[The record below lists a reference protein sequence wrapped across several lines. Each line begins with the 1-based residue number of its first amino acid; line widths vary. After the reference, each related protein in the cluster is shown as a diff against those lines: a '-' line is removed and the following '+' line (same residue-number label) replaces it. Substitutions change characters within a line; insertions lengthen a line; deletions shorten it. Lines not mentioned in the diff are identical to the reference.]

1 MRIPATM
8 HYINIPAKGEPDIMR
23 VTVGPVPEPKATEVL
38 IRVMAA
44 GVSRGDVAQ
53 RKGAYPPPPDASSIL
68 GLDVAGEIIAK
79 GDAVTAFNI
88 GDQVCALTNGGG
100 YAEYCVTP
108 ATQCLPWPKGYDA
121 IHAAAL
127 PENFFTVWTNVFLQ
141 GHLGKNESLLVHG
154 GSSGIGLTAIQL
166 AHEFAGV
173 VYATAGSQEKCV
185 ACLKFGADAAINYR
199 EENFESRIHDLTAGR
214 GVDMV
219 LDMVGASYFAS
230 NVSCLATKGRLIQ
243 IATLQ
248 GAIVEHF
255 DLKQLMAKRLVI
267 TGSTLR
273 PRSIDEKGAI
283 AMALLEKVWPVL
295 DLGRCKPVI
304 YKVFPLAEANE
315 AHKLIES
322 SQHIGKIILQNTD
335 SH

>member
-1 MRIPATM
+1 MKTPITM
-8 HYINIPAKGEPDIMR
+8 NYIKTPAKGEPDIMQLIIA
-23 VTVGPVPEPKATEVL
+23 PVPEPKATEVL

-53 RKGAYPPPPDASSIL
+53 RKGDYPPPPDASPIL

-79 GDAVTAFNI
+79 GDAVTAFNV
-88 GDQVCALTNGGG
+88 GDKVCALTNGGG
-100 YAEYCVTP
+100 YAEYCVAP

-121 IHAAAL
+121 VHAAAL
-127 PENFFTVWTNVFLQ
+127 PENFFTVWANVFLQ
-141 GHLGKNESLLVHG
+141 GQLGKNESLLVHG

-173 VYATAGSQEKCV
+173 VYATAGSQEKCES
-185 ACLKFGADAAINYR
+185 CLKFGAEAAINYR
-199 EENFESRIHDLTAGR
+199 KEDFESRIRDLTAGR

-219 LDMVGASYFAS
+219 LDMVGAPYFAS
-230 NVSCLATKGRLIQ
+230 NVNCLATKGRLIE

-267 TGSTLR
+267 AGSTLR
-273 PRSIDEKGAI
+273 PRSPEEKGVI
-283 AMALLEKVWPVL
+283 AASLLEKVWPVL
-295 DLGRCKPVI
+295 DQGRCRPVI
-304 YKVFPLAEANE
+304 HKVFSLSEANE
-315 AHKLIES
+315 AHKLMES
-322 SQHIGKIILQNTD
+322 SQHIGKIILQNP
-335 SH
+335 SIH